1 LDNAAVRKASEG
13 FVRLIVRRPHAY
25 EFAEKYRRRAV
36 PVPGI
41 AFLDGEGKLRT
52 TAAIEDAEALVE
64 KMRKVAGGR

>member
-1 LDNAAVRKASEG
+1 MQKASER
-13 FVRLIVRRPHAY
+13 FVRVIVRRPHAY
-25 EFAEKYRRRAV
+25 EFREKYRGKAV